1 MIQKLKINIL
11 SSLTIAELEMF
22 FSKNTGEKQ
31 NRELFEDVYK
41 RHFKDILFYINSFC
55 RNLEFSENLA
65 QDTFVSFWENI
76 DKYDREKPAIA
87 YLITIAKNKILN
99 ALKRAKIE
107 QQYSDYAKNKAL
119 DVTTR
124 TLKSSNL
131 ENIFTKDMEK
141 IIGESVNGM
150 NDKIRETFILS
161 RYKYLNNADIAARQ
175 NISQKAV
182 EYRITV
188 ALKILRKNLDDY
200 LDKIKS

>member
-1 MIQKLKINIL
+1 
-11 SSLTIAELEMF
+11 MF